1 MGLFNVFKTKK
12 ECPKGYKLKRS
23 YTRKISKNIMDRG
36 YTVRRE
42 GQYYKAQPK
51 VSEVHVPSS
60 CVRDPKV
67 RRNNQ
72 SRRPGHTMSAL
83 RRGDLVKYGYSFR
96 LSDRKRYSALRKA
109 VDAYGA
115 STVVHKLDAVAKLS
129 VKFPDAADTF
139 AKDRDWVRSHFR
151 WARNPLVAA

>member
-1 MGLFNVFKTKK
+1 MGLFNAFKTKK
-12 ECPKGYKLKRS
+12 ECPKGYKVKRS
-23 YTRKISKNIMDRG
+23 YTRKISKNIMNRG
-36 YTVRRE
+36 YTVRRD

-60 CVRDPKV
+60 CVRDPKA
-67 RRNNQ
+67 RNNTQ
-72 SRRPGHTMSAL
+72 SRRAGHTMSTL

-109 VDAYGA
+109 VEAYGA

-129 VKFPDAADTF
+129 VKYPDAAQTF
-139 AKDRDWVRSHFR
+139 AADRVWVRGHFR
-151 WARNPLVAA
+151 